1 MKWILLAISI
11 IAEIVGTSALKQS
24 DGFSK
29 LTPTIVVLVGYGIA
43 FVTLALAVKLMDVG
57 VAYAIWAGL
66 ATAGVVL
73 VSWLVLGNKPAVTT
87 LLGIG
92 LIIVGVVLV
101 NLTASVHD

>member
-11 IAEIVGTSALKQS
+11 IAEIIGTSALKQS

-29 LTPTIVVLVGYGIA
+29 LAPTIVVLIGYGIA
-43 FVTLALAVKLMDVG
+43 FVTLALVVKRMDVG

-66 ATAGVVL
+66 ATAGIVL
-73 VSWLVLGNKPAVTT
+73 VSWLVLGSKPAATT
-87 LLGIG
+87 FLGIG

-101 NLTASVHD
+101 NLTASVHE